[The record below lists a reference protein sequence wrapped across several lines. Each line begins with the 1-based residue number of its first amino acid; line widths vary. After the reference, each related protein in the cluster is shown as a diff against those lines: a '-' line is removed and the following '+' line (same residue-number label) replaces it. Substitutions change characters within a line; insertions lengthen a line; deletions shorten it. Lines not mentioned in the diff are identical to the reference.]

1 MVNITYR
8 HYKPGDEQD
17 LADLFNI
24 SFQQRGGGV
33 RTPKSWIWRY
43 AQSPGFKAEMCQ
55 IAEDTDCNKIV
66 GAVYA
71 NLIEK
76 IPLDGKN
83 YLIGDIND
91 VSCHPDYTKR
101 GIASNLM
108 KRAIEYMEKEDC
120 VFSILTASMNGFPR
134 KKIYKKSL
142 QIQSTLC

>member
-8 HYKPGDEQD
+8 HYEPGDEFG
-17 LADLFNI
+17 LADLYN
-24 SFQQRGGGV
+24 SAFQQGGAGAV

-43 AQSPGFKAEMCQ
+43 SQSPGFKAEMCQ
-55 IAEDTDCNKIV
+55 IAEDRDCNKIV

-76 IPLDGKN
+76 IPLGGKS

-91 VSCHPDYTKR
+91 VSCHPDYTRK

-108 KRAIEYMEKEDC
+108 KKAIE
-120 VFSILTASMNGFPR
+120 
-134 KKIYKKSL
+134 
-142 QIQSTLC
+142 